1 MSGWFR
7 SVTGLGYPSS
17 VLLET
22 RENQLEKAGGGG
34 GGGGGTG
41 GERSTGKRDCYRDA
55 ALELGKELVSRR
67 LNLVYGGGSVGLMGL
82 VSQAV
87 HQGGGHVLGII
98 PKTLMCK
105 EITGETVG
113 EVRPVADMH
122 QRKAE
127 MARHSDCFIALPGGY
142 GTLEELLEVFT
153 WAQLGIHDKP
163 VGLLNVDGY
172 YNYLLTFID
181 KAVDDGFINPS
192 QRHIIVSAPTANELV
207 QKLEEYV
214 PVHDGIVAKAKWE
227 IEQVE
232 FNASLQAEIA
242 R

>member
-1 MSGWFR
+1 MEGKVVKSRFKRVCVFCG
-7 SVTGLGYPSS
+7 S
-17 VLLET
+17 
-22 RENQLEKAGGGG
+22 
-34 GGGGGTG
+34 
-41 GERSTGKRDCYRDA
+41 STGKRGCYRDA
-55 ALELGKELVSRR
+55 AIDLAQELISRR
-67 LNLVYGGGSVGLMGL
+67 LELVYGGGSIGLMGL

-87 HQGGGHVLGII
+87 HCGGGRVMGII
-98 PKTLMCK
+98 PRTLMNK

-113 EVRPVADMH
+113 EVRPVDNMH

-142 GTLEELLEVFT
+142 GTMEELLEVIT

-181 KAVDDGFINPS
+181 QAVEDGFIKPS
-192 QRHIIVSAPTANELV
+192 QRNIIVSAHNAKDLV

-214 PVHDGIVAKAKWE
+214 PVHDEVIAKSRWE
-227 IEQVE
+227 IEQPPQQQQHQQQKQVGFE
-232 FNASLQAEIA
+232 PKTFHAQITL
-242 R
+242 